1 MGLVKITPS
10 KHCYEQRLIPE
21 MHRSSSETKEHAFPL
36 LRFKK
41 HYSPVPVLLNPS
53 PSPLPRPTYR
63 RPRGNSFR
71 CAFACVTT
79 PLRAYSRLGY
89 IRATYRC
96 TFAHAIG
103 NCPVTRRHPV
113 RMHPASA
120 TTPQFSSYSVFA
132 TSSELPVLEQHDVP
146 VRVLCVGSRGV

>member
-1 MGLVKITPS
+1 
-10 KHCYEQRLIPE
+10 

-41 HYSPVPVLLNPS
+41 HYSPVPVLFNPP

-96 TFAHAIG
+96 TFAHAID
-103 NCPVTRRHPV
+103 NCPATRRHPV

-120 TTPQFSSYSVFA
+120 TTPLFSSYSVFA
-132 TSSELPVLEQHDVP
+132 ASSERMHLNRLQRANRCYRRRRVP
-146 VRVLCVGSRGV
+146 SPTIEAE